1 MANLTAAQVEED
13 VNYLIEGLDINKRLI
28 PSASTLLKKSAAIP
42 FLTILLSF
50 ISTIVFYLSSDWNER
65 TLYGFSHFFLNEG
78 WVVVAPAAIIGAIFM
93 AFTYSKLMM
102 YFTVPEDVR
111 KNSLI
116 LNHLQKITVRVVKFF
131 IFMMFL
137 SLVLAAFNPLFTFAI
152 PALLFVMI
160 FAMGFIVGSEINR
173 FGTGLALEK
182 VSSLIKKF

>member
-1 MANLTAAQVEED
+1 
-13 VNYLIEGLDINKRLI
+13 
-28 PSASTLLKKSAAIP
+28 
-42 FLTILLSF
+42 
-50 ISTIVFYLSSDWNER
+50 
-65 TLYGFSHFFLNEG
+65 
-78 WVVVAPAAIIGAIFM
+78 M